1 MLGQY
6 YLLPI
11 AVLITILY
19 MLTYFLYTD
28 DTITYKNYKMIW
40 IIVLIMGSLIVGIS
54 GMIME
59 IFINLEILPID
70 NNLIFWH
77 VEAGIITTF
86 TGIFHLHIYWK
97 PFKNIFVK

>member
-1 MLGQY
+1 MIGQY

-11 AVLITILY
+11 ALLLTILY

-28 DTITYKNYKMIW
+28 QTITYKNYKMIW
-40 IIVLIMGSLIVGIS
+40 IIALTMSSLIVGIS

-70 NNLIFWH
+70 TSLIFWH
-77 VEAGIITTF
+77 VEFGIITAV

-97 PFKNIFVK
+97 PFKKIFVK